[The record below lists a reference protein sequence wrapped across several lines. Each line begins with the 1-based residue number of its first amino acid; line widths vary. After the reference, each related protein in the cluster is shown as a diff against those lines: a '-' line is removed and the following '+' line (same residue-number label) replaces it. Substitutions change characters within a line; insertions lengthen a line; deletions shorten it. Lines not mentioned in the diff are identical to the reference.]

1 MDLLYLLYSLMRKK
15 WIILGCTVAGVIAS
29 LVFFMFRPKD
39 YVSLAQY
46 STGFTMEQ
54 KVKIK
59 DGEGFNIYEID
70 IRFSNVAVAFA
81 SDKVLGT
88 LGYKLLLHDLE
99 DPKPFRKPKTLEKR
113 SVDLFTASNK
123 EKVKQI
129 LRRKINSLDLMSAF
143 VPDEKLAI
151 DMMEVYGYNPESLM
165 NQLSLERV
173 GRTDF
178 INIFANSEEPF
189 LSAFMA
195 NQAGNQLIKF
205 FDQIYGQRT
214 VSASSKLQDLVAEKG
229 RVVDSL
235 NSKLIEFKKNVG
247 TITGEA
253 KGTAAMS
260 VIQELVGK
268 DQEETSRLNKLR
280 GEKIAVDKQLAEIAA
295 DNSTTT
301 TASSNNREIKKLQ
314 DRNLELD
321 KQLEGKTDEEKK
333 KIRDEMDANTNK
345 IVQLSSGSRTTGTSV
360 ADRERRNSKRDLLIS
375 RKIELEQEIIA
386 SETTLAQFKK
396 EKAVYQRMTTQG
408 GGDEFIL
415 AEKQRN
421 LDIASKEWEE
431 LRASLQGSRDLDLNP
446 QNNFKQTLMGM
457 PAGKP
462 SPSRKLI
469 VSGLAGFLMLFF
481 SSLTILLLEF
491 IDNSYKTPTMF
502 QRATKMKL
510 LSSIN
515 NLNLRNKSIEQI
527 IQQPVT
533 EGKIGSPEQIFV
545 ENLRKLR
552 FEIENSGKRIFLI
565 VSTRPK
571 EGKSTIIESL
581 AHSFSLSK
589 KRVLIIDANFSNNTL
604 SEKFGAKPV
613 LEQFSV
619 NGEPNAI
626 EKILSSAGATT
637 IPNTEIIGCGE
648 GNYTPSEVLPKNNL
662 FESFDKILGRY
673 DFVFI
678 ETASLNHHPDAKE
691 LSRFADG
698 IIAVMAATSSHAQA
712 DKDSIEF
719 LKSTGPKL
727 IGVVL
732 NRVQKENMDL

>member
-1 MDLLYLLYSLMRKK
+1 MDLLYLLYSLLRKK

-29 LVFFMFRPKD
+29 LIFFMFRPND

-59 DGEGFNIYEID
+59 DVEGFNIYEID

-88 LGYKLLLHDLE
+88 LGYTLLLHDLE
-99 DPKPFRKPKTLEKR
+99 DPKPFRKPKSLEKR
-113 SVDLFTASNK
+113 SVDLFTAENK
-123 EKVKQI
+123 EKVKQT
-129 LRRKINSLDLMSAF
+129 LRSKINSLELLSAF

-151 DMMEVYGYNPESLM
+151 DMMEVYGYNAESLM

-178 INIFANSEEPF
+178 INIFANSEDPF

-195 NQAGNQLIKF
+195 NQSGTQLIRF

-214 VSASSKLQDLVAEKG
+214 VSASTKLQDLVAEKG
-229 RVVDSL
+229 NAVDSL
-235 NSKLIEFKKNVG
+235 NKKLVEFKKKVG

-253 KGTAAMS
+253 KGTAAMA

-295 DNSTTT
+295 DNSSVSTT
-301 TASSNNREIKKLQ
+301 SSNNREIKRLQ
-314 DRNLELD
+314 DKNLELD

-333 KIRDEMDANTNK
+333 TIRDEMDANTNK
-345 IVQLSSGSRTTGTSV
+345 IVQLSSGSRTTGTGVS
-360 ADRERRNSKRDLLIS
+360 DRERRNTKRDALIS

-386 SETTLAQFKK
+386 SETTLEQFRK
-396 EKAVYQRMTTQG
+396 EKLVYQKMTTQG
-408 GGDEFIL
+408 GGDEFVL
-415 AEKQRN
+415 AEYQRN
-421 LDIASKEWEE
+421 LEIASKEWEG
-431 LRASLQGSRDLDLNP
+431 LRSSLQGSRDLDLNP

-469 VSGLAGFLMLFF
+469 VSGLAGFLMMFF

-491 IDNSYKTPTMF
+491 IDSSYKTPTMF
-502 QRATKMKL
+502 QRVTKLKL

-515 NLNLRNKSIEQI
+515 NLNLKNKSIEQI
-527 IQQPVT
+527 IQQPVMNV
-533 EGKIGSPEQIFV
+533 KLGSPEQVFV
-545 ENLRKLR
+545 ESIRRLR
-552 FEIENSGKRIFLI
+552 FELENSEKRVFL
-565 VSTRPK
+565 VTSTRPK

-581 AHSFSLSK
+581 AHSLSLSK
-589 KRVLIIDANFSNNTL
+589 KRILIIDANFSNNTL

-619 NGEPNAI
+619 NGQSNAL
-626 EKILSSAGATT
+626 EKILSSTQATI

-662 FESFDKILGRY
+662 FESFEKILGRY

-691 LSRFADG
+691 LSRYADG
-698 IIAVMAATSSHAQA
+698 IIAVIAATSSNAQA

-727 IGVVL
+727 VGAVF
-732 NRVQKENMDL
+732 NRVQKENIDL